1 MPMSAVDTV
10 VSRAVCNARERPDDL
25 ALRFLDVT
33 DEDDWDF
40 RRLDAEARTVA
51 AWLQAHDAAG
61 ERALILLSRPPE
73 FVAAF
78 LGCLYAGVVAVPC
91 YPVPHPKQAGR
102 VLAILKDAD
111 ARVVLTETRAAAMF
125 AAAAEAFPEIERAT
139 TLDLAERDLS
149 WGDGWH
155 EQIVSDHDLAF
166 LQYTSGSTG
175 RPKGVQVSHGNLMA
189 NNAMIAA
196 AYGLTADTRT
206 ASWLPLFHDMGL
218 MKILQAT
225 YLGSALALMAP
236 ATFIRKP
243 ARWVQAVSDFSAYGS
258 GGPNFAF
265 ELVAAET
272 TPEERERLDLSS
284 WKLAYIAAEPIRAAT
299 LERFIRAFAPC
310 GFDPGALFPAY
321 GLAEATLFVAG
332 PGAGAGARTRDYEPE
347 ALEAGLATPATG
359 ADPARRLVAC
369 GRVDWLGQTV
379 RIVDPDSLTPLPAGR
394 VGEIWVAGA
403 NVAGGYWGRPDVTT
417 ETFGAR
423 TTAGEG
429 PFLRTGDLGFLDSD
443 GQLFVCGR
451 IKDLIIVRGRNLA
464 PEDLELTA
472 ATAERRLRSHAVVA
486 FSVSEADGS
495 EAVVVVAE
503 SADADLAA
511 EAVGDISARVARAI
525 TRAHGVTPVD
535 VAVIARGTMPKTS
548 SGKLQRRRC
557 RELYLSDRL
566 DRLGIHLATGVSP

>member
-1 MPMSAVDTV
+1 MPISAVDNV
-10 VSRAVCNARERPDDL
+10 VSRAVRNARERPDGL

-51 AWLQAHDAAG
+51 AWLQAHDAGG

-102 VLAILKDAD
+102 VLAILRDAG
-111 ARVVLTETRAAAMF
+111 ARFVLTETRTRAMF
-125 AAAAEAFPEIERAT
+125 AAASEAFPEIEAAT

-149 WGDGWH
+149 WGDAWH
-155 EQIVSDHDLAF
+155 EQFPPDPALAF

-189 NNAMIAA
+189 NHAMIAA
-196 AYGLTADTRT
+196 AYRLDVDTR
-206 ASWLPLFHDMGL
+206 AVSWLPLFHDMGL
-218 MKILQAT
+218 MKVLQCT
-225 YLGSALALMAP
+225 YHGSALALMAP
-236 ATFIRKP
+236 ATFIRQP
-243 ARWVQAVSDFSAYGS
+243 ARWVQAISDFSAYGS

-265 ELVAAET
+265 ELVVAET
-272 TPEERERLDLSS
+272 TPEQRECLDLSS
-284 WKLAYIAAEPIRAAT
+284 WKVAFIAAEPIRAAT
-299 LERFIRAFAPC
+299 LERFTRAFAPC
-310 GFDPGALFPAY
+310 GLDPRALFPAY
-321 GLAEATLFVAG
+321 GLAEATLLVAG
-332 PGAGAGARTRDYEPE
+332 SGAGAGARTRDYVPE
-347 ALEAGLATPATG
+347 ALEAGVATPATG
-359 ADPARRLVAC
+359 ADPARRLVAS

-379 RIVDPDSLTPLPAGR
+379 WIVDPESHTPLLAGR

-403 NVAGGYWGRPDVTT
+403 NVAGGYWGRPDATT
-417 ETFGAR
+417 ETFCAR
-423 TTAGEG
+423 TAAGEG

-472 ATAERRLRSHAVVA
+472 ITAERRLRGHAVVA
-486 FSVSEADGS
+486 FSVGEADG

-503 SADADLAA
+503 AADAELGA
-511 EAVGDISARVARAI
+511 EAVGDASARVARAI
-525 TRAHGVTPVD
+525 ARAHGVTPVD
-535 VAVIARGTMPKTS
+535 VAVIAPGTMPKTS

-557 RELYLSDRL
+557 RELYLSEGL
-566 DRLGIHLATGVSP
+566 HRLGTHLANGASR